1 MRRATQNEKI
11 QSGETVTTEAGS
23 EALIKMAD
31 NSVVAVRPNTQIQ
44 FTDFKFENKS
54 TDSSISTLFRG
65 TARFVTGL
73 LGKNNASNVKLI
85 ARTATI
91 GIRGTDYEVALV
103 DTDTT
108 DTRAGIYNFVHDGA
122 TNVQLAQGPAA
133 DVRKDQTAFAPSNL
147 RPGES
152 ALQIL
157 DSRPAFLQSG
167 GGFDTLMQ
175 SITNL
180 PLNIIQQMPQFR

>member
-73 LGKNNASNVKLI
+73 PGKNNASNVKLI

-108 DTRAGIYNFVHDGA
+108 DTRAGIY
-122 TNVQLAQGPAA
+122 
-133 DVRKDQTAFAPSNL
+133 
-147 RPGES
+147 
-152 ALQIL
+152 
-157 DSRPAFLQSG
+157 
-167 GGFDTLMQ
+167 
-175 SITNL
+175 SIFNS
-180 PLNIIQQMPQFR
+180 IKH